1 MERALDFL
9 RRHNEVAFATVGG
22 EGTPVPKLRIFQ
34 VMKQEGTTL
43 YFATS
48 ARKAVWAEL
57 QQNPNVELVAYAD
70 NISVRCAGMVNFHVP
85 DDVKRWIYDHNDVLS
100 RLYERYDQME
110 YFALSIAEMDYY
122 DLSPTPPLFLH
133 FDLMT
138 GETGHGFVGERYSTP
153 STPSSN

>member
-9 RRHNEVAFATVGG
+9 RKHNEVAFATVGG

-57 QQNPNVELVAYAD
+57 QQNPNVELVTYAD
-70 NISVRCAGMVNFHVP
+70 NVSVRCSGMVNFHVT
-85 DDVKRWIYDHNDVLS
+85 DDVKRWIYDHNAVLS

-138 GETGHGFVGERYSTP
+138 GETGNGYVGERFAQP
-153 STPSSN
+153 KGE